1 MLLKVSENLV
11 DVTNGLLI
19 NLDYY
24 NKLCLVITRK
34 EFIMNSNKRNFFISM
49 ILILIAI
56 IFTLLVKV
64 VDVRQ
69 IGVNGTS
76 IGFATINNYVFNTV
90 GVNMIWYYITDWL
103 GLIPIFM
110 AMFYALICFIQMIK
124 RKNIFKVDMEII
136 ILGLFYIIVLFLYL
150 FFEKFIVNY
159 RPILIDGI
167 LDASYPSS
175 HTLMT
180 ICLCGSSIIVNK
192 KLFNNKIIKIMNI
205 LSIVIILIT
214 VVGRLISGVHWFTDI
229 IGGIFISMAL
239 LMIFYSLVD
248 KIKKKY

>member
-1 MLLKVSENLV
+1 M
-11 DVTNGLLI
+11 DVTNGFLI

-24 NKLCLVITRK
+24 NKLGLVITRK

-69 IGVNGTS
+69 VGVNGTS

-103 GLIPIFM
+103 GLVPIFM
-110 AMFYALICFIQMIK
+110 SMFYALIGFIQMIK

-136 ILGLFYIIVLFLYL
+136 ILGLFYIVVLFLYL

-167 LDASYPSS
+167 LEASYPSS

-192 KLFNNKIIKIMNI
+192 RLFNNMIIKIMNI
-205 LSIVIILIT
+205 LSIVIIVIT
-214 VVGRLISGVHWFTDI
+214 VIGRLISGVHWFTDI

-239 LMIFYSLVD
+239 LMTLYSIID
-248 KIKKKY
+248 IKKNNN